1 MSDNWKKLENYFNTS
16 SEDLI
21 RSTYRGVEKDHIY
34 HYESR
39 MNKLLSDQNIKIILD
54 LGCGDGR
61 ILREFALKYPD
72 KKFVGFDLSEKN
84 IEMAKEKYSLDNI
97 SYILGNAVNE
107 FDLQEKIDLVY
118 SFSFIQ
124 YFNLENS
131 KKLSNNINQILN
143 NKGFVVHM
151 SIPDVKHNYNPII
164 TSG

>member
-1 MSDNWKKLENYFNTS
+1 MSDNWKKLENYFNAS

-21 RSTYRGVEKDHIY
+21 RSTYAGVEKDHIY

-84 IEMAKEKYSLDNI
+84 IEMAKGKGELTRRSPLD
-97 SYILGNAVNE
+97 
-107 FDLQEKIDLVY
+107 
-118 SFSFIQ
+118 
-124 YFNLENS
+124 
-131 KKLSNNINQILN
+131 
-143 NKGFVVHM
+143 
-151 SIPDVKHNYNPII
+151 
-164 TSG
+164 